1 MATLARRVLK
11 MLLFIGLFLT
21 SMRFVH
27 TYPLPM
33 PIDQQQYLIEIS
45 EMFGVRDYEGFYLS
59 AVTIVNLI
67 VTIVLYVMIM
77 KIWRRYWSKRRPTLE
92 Y

>member
-1 MATLARRVLK
+1 
-11 MLLFIGLFLT
+11 
-21 SMRFVH
+21 
-27 TYPLPM
+27 M

-77 KIWRRYWSKRRPTLE
+77 RNWRRYWSKRRPTLE

>member
-1 MATLARRVLK
+1 MATLARRVFK
-11 MLLFIGLFLT
+11 ILLFIGLFLA

-33 PIDQQQYLIEIS
+33 PADQQAYLIEIS
-45 EMFGVRDYEGFYLS
+45 ETFGVKDYEGFYLS

-67 VTIVLYVMIM
+67 VAIVLYVMTM
-77 KIWRRYWSKRRPTLE
+77 KIWRRYRSKRRPALE
-92 Y
+92 H